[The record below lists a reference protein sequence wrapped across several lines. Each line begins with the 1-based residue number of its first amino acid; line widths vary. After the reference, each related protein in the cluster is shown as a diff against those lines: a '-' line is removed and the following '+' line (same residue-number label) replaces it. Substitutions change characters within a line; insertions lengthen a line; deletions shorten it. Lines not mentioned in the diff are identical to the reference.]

1 MPAFRRTAALSL
13 SLSLIGSPAVASPA
27 PQWDHAGYDA
37 EDSHFNPS
45 ETAINAGSIR
55 RLSEKWRATL
65 RATDESCGGFSAPVL
80 AGERIYV
87 GDQLGLS
94 AYSTINGKVLWR
106 YDWDDPMDSETP
118 RLAVTDGLLIVAGG
132 DCNSQSDPDGKL
144 LALDARTGLPRWR
157 QRVDIPIYTVVVD
170 KSTIVVSG
178 GSPSD
183 EDTVIAFRA
192 RDGQLIWQKAK
203 HRSSEVSADGTVLVR
218 STDGSDVTTG
228 TSAGVEITTGRV
240 RWTRKA
246 VWTAQAARPD
256 SAEFY
261 VTDKAGT
268 LGSVR
273 VADGAAGWTSRTS
286 AEDIAADRDRV
297 YRVSGKDVEALS
309 VLTGK
314 RVWAAR
320 QRADTVQPILAGGL
334 LYAGGPVL
342 DAATGK
348 VAGPAFDG
356 RVIVAGGR
364 LHQVRDGQLTTLG

>member
-1 MPAFRRTAALSL
+1 MSL
-13 SLSLIGSPAVASPA
+13 SLILIGSPAVASPA
-27 PQWDHAGYDA
+27 PLWDHPGYDA
-37 EDSHFNPS
+37 EDSHYNPS
-45 ETAINAGSIR
+45 ETVINTGGIR
-55 RLSEKWRATL
+55 RLTEKWRARL
-65 RATDESCGGFSAPVL
+65 RATAESCGGFSAPVL

-87 GDQLGLS
+87 SDKLGIS
-94 AYSTINGKVLWR
+94 AYATANGKILWR

-170 KSTIVVSG
+170 KSTIVISG

-183 EDTVIAFRA
+183 EDAVIAYRA
-192 RDGQLIWQKAK
+192 RDGQSLWQKAR

-240 RWTRKA
+240 RWTREA
-246 VWTAQAARPD
+246 VWTAQAAHPA
-256 SAEFY
+256 STFFY
-261 VTDKAGT
+261 VTDRAGKLSAVQVGDGT
-268 LGSVR
+268 PKWTAGSS
-273 VADGAAGWTSRTS
+273 TES
-286 AEDIAADRDRV
+286 IAVDRDRI
-297 YRVSGKDVEALS
+297 YRVSGDGVEALR
-309 VLTGK
+309 TQDGG
-314 RVWAAR
+314 
-320 QRADTVQPILAGGL
+320 RAWITRRTTEAVQPIVAGGL

-342 DAATGK
+342 DAASGN

-364 LHQVRDGQLTTLG
+364 LHQVRDGLLTTWG